1 MFVNLSHFSF
11 FLSFVF
17 FFLKPHFIQLEFYL
31 FFFNGSWN
39 PTFYWLQYLKAEI
52 QETAVEYWNMDQTD
66 MMAFN
71 YCNVKVCCNDL
82 Q

>member
-11 FLSFVF
+11 FLSFV

-52 QETAVEYWNMDQTD
+52 QETAVEYGSNRYDGI
-66 MMAFN
+66 
-71 YCNVKVCCNDL
+71 
-82 Q
+82 